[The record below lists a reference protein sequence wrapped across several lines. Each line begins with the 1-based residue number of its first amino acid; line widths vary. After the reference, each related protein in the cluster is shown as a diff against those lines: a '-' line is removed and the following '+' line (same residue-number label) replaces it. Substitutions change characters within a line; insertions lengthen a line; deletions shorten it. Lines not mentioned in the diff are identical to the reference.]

1 MRTTIISFVLVVVA
15 GLVAS
20 CAFITVNV
28 YFPEKEVKKAFQ
40 TLDEKYLGQEGEK
53 RSTSEPSPA
62 GAEPTAGEKP
72 QSRLEG
78 TGRRFALTA
87 EAWAAEDVT
96 GDLVAEISRMPEV
109 VKAYDGMR
117 ERLPVLDRLRDGGI
131 VGETNQGLV
140 TVRDPARIGDKQGVV
155 DGENASRKTVITGM
169 ARAILKLA
177 GKPDTPA
184 NLGQV
189 LGKAAATYAQ
199 TRQEV
204 ARPGWWVQ
212 LANGRW
218 VQK

>member
-1 MRTTIISFVLVVVA
+1 MRTKTLSLILAVVA
-15 GLVAS
+15 GFFTS

-53 RSTSEPSPA
+53 KPAPEPPPA
-62 GAEPTAGEKP
+62 GVEPGAGEKP

-78 TGRRFALTA
+78 IRWPFSFAA
-87 EAWAAEDVT
+87 AAWAAENLT
-96 GDLVAEISRMPEV
+96 GDLVAELSQMPEV
-109 VKAYDGMR
+109 VKAYEDMKG
-117 ERLPVLDRLRDGGI
+117 RLPVLDQLRAGGI

-140 TVRDPARIGDKQGVV
+140 AVRDPGRIGDRQGVV
-155 DGENASRKTVITGM
+155 DAENASRKTVITGM

-184 NLGQV
+184 TMGQV
-189 LGKAAATYAQ
+189 LGKAAGTYAQ
-199 TRQEV
+199 TRQEI
-204 ARPGWWVQ
+204 ARPGWWIQ

>member
-1 MRTTIISFVLVVVA
+1 MRTKTLSLILAVVA

-20 CAFITVNV
+20 CAFITVNI

-53 RSTSEPSPA
+53 QPVPEPPPA
-62 GAEPTAGEKP
+62 GAEPGAGEKP
-72 QSRLEG
+72 QSRFKG
-78 TGRRFALTA
+78 VRCPFALTA
-87 EAWAAEDVT
+87 TAWAAEDVT
-96 GDLVAEISRMPEV
+96 GDLVAELSRMPEV
-109 VKAYDGMR
+109 VRAYEEMKG
-117 ERLPVLDRLRDGGI
+117 RLAALDQLRDDGI

-140 TVRDPARIGDKQGVV
+140 TVRDPARIGDRQGVV
-155 DGENASRKTVITGM
+155 DAENASRKTVVTGM

-177 GKPDTPA
+177 GQPETPA
-184 NLGQV
+184 TMGQV

-199 TRQEV
+199 TRQET
-204 ARPGWWVQ
+204 ARPGWWIQ

>member
-1 MRTTIISFVLVVVA
+1 MRTKTLSLILAVVA
-15 GLVAS
+15 GFVAS
-20 CAFITVNV
+20 CAFITVNI

-53 RSTSEPSPA
+53 EPVPEPSPA
-62 GAEPTAGEKP
+62 GVEPGAGEKP

-78 TGRRFALTA
+78 IRWPFSFAA
-87 EAWAAEDVT
+87 VAWAAEDLT
-96 GDLVAEISRMPEV
+96 GDLVAELSRMPEV
-109 VKAYDGMR
+109 VKAYEEMK
-117 ERLPVLDRLRDGGI
+117 ERLPVLDQLRAGGI

-140 TVRDPARIGDKQGVV
+140 TVRDPTRIGDRQGVV
-155 DGENASRKTVITGM
+155 DAENASRKTVITGM

-177 GKPDTPA
+177 EKPETPDTM
-184 NLGQV
+184 GQV

-204 ARPGWWVQ
+204 ARPGWWIQ

>member
-1 MRTTIISFVLVVVA
+1 MPKKILVWILAAVA
-15 GLVAS
+15 GPIAS

-53 RSTSEPSPA
+53 SPAPEPPPA
-62 GAEPTAGEKP
+62 GAEPAAGEKP

-78 TGRRFALTA
+78 TGRTFSLTT

-109 VKAYDGMR
+109 VRAYEEMKG
-117 ERLPVLDRLRDGGI
+117 RLPVLDRLREEGI

-140 TVRDPARIGDKQGVV
+140 TVREPVRIGDRQGAVEA
-155 DGENASRKTVITGM
+155 ENSNRKTVITGM
-169 ARAILKLA
+169 ARAILKQA
-177 GKPDTPA
+177 GQPETPA

-199 TRQEV
+199 TRQEI
-204 ARPGWWVQ
+204 ARPGWWIQ

>member
-1 MRTTIISFVLVVVA
+1 MRIRVLSLVLAIVA

-20 CAFITVNV
+20 CAFITVNI

-40 TLDEKYLGQEGEK
+40 SLDEKYLGQGGA
-53 RSTSEPSPA
+53 SPSPPAPPPA
-62 GAEPTAGEKP
+62 GAEPGADQKP
-72 QSRLEG
+72 QSRFEG
-78 TGRRFALTA
+78 VSLSAV
-87 EAWAAEDVT
+87 AWAAEDVT

-109 VKAYDGMR
+109 LAAYEEMKG
-117 ERLPVLDRLRDGGI
+117 RLPVLNRLRDEGI

-140 TVRDPARIGDKQGVV
+140 AVRDPAAIGGRQEVV
-155 DGENASRKTVITGM
+155 EAENASRKTVITGM
-169 ARAILKLA
+169 ARAILRQA
-177 GKPDTPA
+177 GRPETAA

-199 TRQEV
+199 AKQEA
-204 ARPGWWVQ
+204 ARPGWWIQ

>member
-1 MRTTIISFVLVVVA
+1 MRTRIISLILAVIA

-53 RSTSEPSPA
+53 IPVPEPPPA
-62 GAEPTAGEKP
+62 GAEPAAGEKP
-72 QSRLEG
+72 QSRFEG
-78 TGRRFALTA
+78 TRWPFALTA
-87 EAWAAEDVT
+87 AAWAAEDVT

-109 VKAYDGMR
+109 LTAYEEMR
-117 ERLPVLDRLRDGGI
+117 GRLPVLDRLRDGGI

-140 TVRDPARIGDKQGVV
+140 TVRDPARIGDRQGVV
-155 DGENASRKTVITGM
+155 DAENASRKTVITGM
-169 ARAILKLA
+169 ARAILKL
-177 GKPDTPA
+177 GGQPDTPA

-199 TRQEV
+199 TRQET
-204 ARPGWWVQ
+204 ARPGWWIQ